1 MGQRVLLAKLIGL
14 DLTGAK
20 ALWKDLSRKELWAG
34 VGTGWEGAGAWMW
47 GMESGSGNSEAE
59 PEAWPQTGIRCRGT
73 QEELRGFGQTSR
85 PHEASV
91 SPLVRWTVKPDGLW
105 SRFLL

>member
-1 MGQRVLLAKLIGL
+1 MTGQVSEARVGQRVLLAKLIGL

-59 PEAWPQTGIRCRGT
+59 PEAWPQTGIRCRGI
-73 QEELRGFGQTSR
+73 LRRSCGALGK
-85 PHEASV
+85 PHD
-91 SPLVRWTVKPDGLW
+91 PTKPQFPHW
-105 SRFLL
+105 